1 MHIMCQFLN
10 VSHWSSHLLRLIKVS
25 KWVPY
30 LKRECIILFP
40 SKVNGNSTWKVVPS
54 KFHLPSFIYNQ

>member
-1 MHIMCQFLN
+1 MCQFLN
-10 VSHWSSHLLRLIKVS
+10 VSHWSAHLLRLIKVS